1 MKNLATPLCKQ
12 TGIQFPMIMAPMFL
26 VSNEAMIKAAIRN
39 GIMGVFPSL
48 NYRKEGA
55 LKNVLSELKR
65 YRNDGNHSGSYGV
78 NLIVQQTNV
87 LYKKHLAICIEE
99 QVPFFITSL
108 GNPKEVIESAHTYG
122 GKVYCDVTNMEH
134 ARKCASL
141 GADGFIAV
149 CSGAGGHAGP
159 HPASVFIPLLR
170 KEFPTTPIIMAGGV
184 ADGHGVLAAFSLGAS
199 GVSVGT
205 RFITCD
211 EASVSQEYKQAIIK
225 AGIDDIVMTE
235 RLSGTP
241 CSVINT
247 DYVKQIGLKQN
258 FLERWMNKNPTTKK
272 WFKMITQIRGMNK
285 LTKSI
290 QPGSYQTIWSAGQSS
305 ALINHIAS
313 CEEIISEFKKETEAA
328 YKNLHTLF
336 E

>member
-1 MKNLATPLCKQ
+1 MMKLQTTLCEHAK
-12 TGIQFPMIMAPMFL
+12 IDFPMIMAPMFL

-48 NYRKEGA
+48 NYRNEGE
-55 LKNVLSELKR
+55 LKIILSELKK
-65 YRNDGNHSGSYGV
+65 YRSEGNHTGNYGV

-87 LYKKHLAICIEE
+87 LYKKHLAICLEE

-108 GNPKEVIESAHTYG
+108 GNPKEVIEGAHAYG

-134 ARKCASL
+134 ARKCAAL

-159 HPASVFIPLLR
+159 HPATVLIPLLR
-170 KEFPTTPIIMAGGV
+170 KEFPDIPVVLAGGI
-184 ADGHGVLAAFSLGAS
+184 ADGQGMLAAFSLGAA

-211 EASVSQEYKQAIIK
+211 EATVSKEYKQAIIE

-235 RLSGTP
+235 RLSGTA
-241 CSVINT
+241 CSIINT
-247 DYVKQIGLKQN
+247 DYVKRIGLKQN
-258 FLERWMNKNPTTKK
+258 FLERWMNKNSTTKK
-272 WFKMITQIRGMNK
+272 WFKLITQLRGMKK
-285 LTKSI
+285 LSESI
-290 QPGSYQTIWSAGQSS
+290 QPGSYQNIWSAGQSS
-305 ALINHIAS
+305 ALITHTAS
-313 CEEIISEFKKETEAA
+313 CEQIITEFKNEMEQA
-328 YKNLHTLF
+328 YQKLHTLF

>member
-1 MKNLATPLCKQ
+1 MKKMNTVLCEQ
-12 TGIQFPMIMAPMFL
+12 TGIDFPIIMAPMFL
-26 VSNEAMIKAAIRN
+26 VSNEAMIKAAILN

-48 NYRKEGA
+48 NYRNEVE
-55 LKNVLSELKR
+55 LKSILSELKK
-65 YRNDGNHSGSYGV
+65 YRAEGNHQGNYGV

-87 LYKKHLAICIEE
+87 LYKKHLAICLEE

-108 GNPKEVIESAHTYG
+108 GNPKEVIEGAHAYG

-159 HPASVFIPLLR
+159 HPATVLIPVLR
-170 KEFPTTPIIMAGGV
+170 KEFPTIPVVMAGGI
-184 ADGHGVLAAFSLGAS
+184 ADGQGILAALSLGAA
-199 GVSVGT
+199 GVSIGT
-205 RFITCD
+205 RFITCT
-211 EASVSQEYKQAIIK
+211 EATVSNEYKQAIID

-241 CSVINT
+241 CAVINT
-247 DYVKQIGLKQN
+247 EYVKRIGLKQN
-258 FLERWMNKNPTTKK
+258 FIERWMNKNPTTKK
-272 WFKMITQIRGMNK
+272 WFKLITQLRGMKK
-285 LTKSI
+285 LEKAI
-290 QPGSYQTIWSAGQSS
+290 QPGKYNSIWSAGQSS
-305 ALINHIAS
+305 ALIDSTAT
-313 CEEIISEFKKETEAA
+313 CEQIINVLKSETTEA
-328 YKNLHTLF
+328 YNKLLTLF